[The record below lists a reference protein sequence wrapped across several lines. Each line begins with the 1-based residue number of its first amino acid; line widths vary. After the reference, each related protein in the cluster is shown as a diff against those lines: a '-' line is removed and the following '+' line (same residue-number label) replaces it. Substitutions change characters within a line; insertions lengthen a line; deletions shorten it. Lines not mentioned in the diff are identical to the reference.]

1 MKRLFQVLTIIPIV
15 FMLFVIFGFSAQNV
29 EESSSTSERIVIA
42 VAEVIVKDF
51 DELPKEQSQSIIESL
66 THYIRKLAHF
76 SEFALLG
83 LFTSLHIVSLSLTF
97 SEIPFNKVLPFSW
110 LFCTFVA
117 VSDELHQLFVP
128 GRGCGIGDMVID
140 SMGSLTGALIIL
152 LVVFVFFNK
161 SLKSIIF

>member
-15 FMLFVIFGFSAQNV
+15 VMIFVIFGFSAENA
-29 EESSSTSERIVIA
+29 EESSSKSEKIVVA
-42 VAEVIVKDF
+42 VAEVVIKDF
-51 DELPKEQSQSIIESL
+51 DELPKEQSQSIIEAL

-83 LFTSLHIVSLSLTF
+83 LFTSLHIVSLSF
-97 SEIPFNKVLPFSW
+97 AYSEITFNKVLPFSW

-128 GRGCGIGDMVID
+128 GRGCGVGDMIID
-140 SMGSLTGALIIL
+140 SMGSLTGILILIL
-152 LVVFVFFNK
+152 FVFVLFNK